1 MIGRLKGTLLEKQAP
16 FLLLDVNGVGYNV
29 EAPLSTFFSLPNVGE
44 KVRLHIK
51 MIVRDDAHL
60 LFGFLSLS
68 EKKMFESLIK
78 VNGVGAK
85 MGLAIL
91 SSMDAGEFVGSI
103 RNKDVNQLIR
113 IPGVG
118 KKTAERLIVEMTDK
132 IKDWG
137 EIKGVSGAL
146 TGTLQGDV
154 KEEAI
159 QALVALG
166 YKTADANARISKI
179 GIEGQSVENI
189 IRQALKN

>member
-16 FLLLDVNGVGYNV
+16 FLLLDINGVGYNIEV
-29 EAPLSTFFSLPNVGE
+29 PLSTLFSLPDIGNEVT
-44 KVRLHIK
+44 LHIK

-60 LFGFLSLS
+60 LFGFLSLT

-78 VNGVGAK
+78 INGVGAK
-85 MGLAIL
+85 MALAIL
-91 SSMDAGEFVGSI
+91 SSMDASEFIISI
-103 RNKDVNQLIR
+103 NNKDVNQLIK

-118 KKTAERLIVEMTDK
+118 KKTAERLIVEMQDK
-132 IKDWG
+132 LKDWG
-137 EIKGVSGAL
+137 AIEGVTDVQMTAL
-146 TGTLQGDV
+146 TGGV

-166 YKTADANARISKI
+166 YKASDASSRISKI
-179 GIEGQSVENI
+179 KDKDKSVEDI